1 MIITEY
7 MENGSLDTSMLL
19 GSTFITT
26 EQDNPSTVPL
36 IYVKKVEPN
45 SIEVAWRPPSDHFS
59 EIEMYEVQYFVR
71 GSTQSSS
78 PKTQITKNE
87 ELVVTGLAEKTEY
100 GFQVRA
106 KRVSGGWGDFTP
118 PTYRM
123 TPA

>member
-1 MIITEY
+1 
-7 MENGSLDTSMLL
+7 MESAPSQRSRHRLPRSSSRQSRTK
-19 GSTFITT
+19 
-26 EQDNPSTVPL
+26 PSTVPL

-118 PTYRM
+118 APPT
-123 TPA
+123 